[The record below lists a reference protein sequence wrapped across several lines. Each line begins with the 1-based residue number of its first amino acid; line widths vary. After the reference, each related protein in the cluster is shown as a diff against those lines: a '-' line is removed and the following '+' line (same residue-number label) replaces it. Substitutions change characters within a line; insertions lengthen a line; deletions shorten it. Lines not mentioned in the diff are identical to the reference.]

1 MRQLLP
7 ILGACVFVC
16 TASAAP
22 VQKSVY
28 INVLAG
34 EAVWLDY
41 ASALAD
47 KLDHES
53 GLRILPVLGAGSVQA
68 LQDLTLNQNIDVA
81 IVSSDSLAYAKSQNF
96 LATDRNS
103 FAYIAKLA
111 LLELVLIARKDIRNA
126 SELAG
131 KRIATG
137 PAQSAAF
144 ASGELLFNA
153 LKIDFKRVPQQNDAA
168 LNALVNGQADAAL
181 ILGTSQNIRNFT
193 SGKFH
198 VLSLAIPPALENI
211 YQPAILTPQ
220 QFPDLIKTGETVE
233 TIAASLALAV
243 QNWPRNSPRIA
254 ALKTFEVELYKSQG
268 DELSGN
274 LAAVVPG
281 WTRHSSAQDLLGQ
294 TSIENTQPIITP
306 TGGKP

>member
-1 MRQLLP
+1 MRSLLP
-7 ILGACVFVC
+7 ILGVCVFVC
-16 TASAAP
+16 TANAAP
-22 VQKSVY
+22 VQKDIY

-41 ASALAD
+41 AAALAD
-47 KLDHES
+47 KLDHEN
-53 GLRILPVLGAGSVQA
+53 GLRILPMLGAGSVQA
-68 LQDLTLNQNIDVA
+68 LQDLTRNQNIDAA
-81 IVSSDSLAYAKSQNF
+81 IVSSDSLAYAKTQNF
-96 LATDRNS
+96 VETDRNS

-111 LLELVLIARKDIRNA
+111 PLELVLIARKDIKTVEA
-126 SELAG
+126 LSG

-137 PAQSAAF
+137 PAQSATF
-144 ASGELLFNA
+144 ASGELIFNA
-153 LKIDFKRVPQQNDAA
+153 LKIAFKRVPQQNDAA
-168 LNALVNGQADAAL
+168 LKALADGQADAAL
-181 ILGTSQNIRNFT
+181 ILGTTQALKNLSG
-193 SGKFH
+193 GKFH

-220 QFPDLIKTGETVE
+220 QFPDLIRPGDTVE

-243 QNWPRNSPRIA
+243 QNWPRSSPRIA

-294 TSIENTQPIITP
+294 TSIQNTQPIITP